1 MVWSTNCMCLSCI
14 ETRNC
19 WAPLSILLG
28 QLPDGLIQTLS
39 ILATHVS
46 SCLHTLRALWPSLS
60 LLSVCRSHQKK
71 FKLSLQRKLGESAAR
86 QQPAQAR
93 PRRGRARQARGQG
106 GHQGEEQ
113 VREQGPPQPRLTL
126 LRGLLR
132 ERKYLC
138 YVEWTEFIF
147 SVHTSWCIFI
157 IKLHNNLAFIEI
169 KHCLF
174 CQIHMSKN
182 KNPCSVCM

>member
-1 MVWSTNCMCLSCI
+1 MVWPTNCMCLSCI

-19 WAPLSILLG
+19 WAPLSVLLG

-46 SCLHTLRALWPSLS
+46 SCLHTLRALWPSLTLS

-71 FKLSLQRKLGESAAR
+71 FKLPHQRKLGESAAC

-126 LRGLLR
+126 LRRLLSKR
-132 ERKYLC
+132 RYCSCMCVC
-138 YVEWTEFIF
+138 YVERTEFM
-147 SVHTSWCIFI
+147 
-157 IKLHNNLAFIEI
+157 
-169 KHCLF
+169 F
-174 CQIHMSKN
+174 CSYIL
-182 KNPCSVCM
+182 VYIYY

>member
-1 MVWSTNCMCLSCI
+1 MVWPTNCMCLSCI

-19 WAPLSILLG
+19 WAPLSVLLG

-46 SCLHTLRALWPSLS
+46 SCLHTLRALWPSLTLS
-60 LLSVCRSHQKK
+60 LLSVCRSHQEK
-71 FKLSLQRKLGESAAR
+71 FKLSLQRKLGESAAC

-126 LRGLLR
+126 LRRLLSKR
-132 ERKYLC
+132 RYCSCMCVC
-138 YVEWTEFIF
+138 YVERTEFM
-147 SVHTSWCIFI
+147 
-157 IKLHNNLAFIEI
+157 
-169 KHCLF
+169 F
-174 CQIHMSKN
+174 CSYIL
-182 KNPCSVCM
+182 VYIYY